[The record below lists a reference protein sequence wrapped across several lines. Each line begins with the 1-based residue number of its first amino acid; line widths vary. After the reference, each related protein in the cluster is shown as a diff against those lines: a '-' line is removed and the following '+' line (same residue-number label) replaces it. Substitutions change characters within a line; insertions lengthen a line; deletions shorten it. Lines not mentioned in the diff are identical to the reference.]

1 MKAIK
6 ILMIAL
12 IAAFTVNTVSAQTNV
27 PAKAKAEK
35 VHVKKSHKKHHQ
47 KQKAKEVAPKM

>member
-6 ILMIAL
+6 ILMVAL

-27 PAKAKAEK
+27 PAKAKTEK
-35 VHVKKSHKKHHQ
+35 VQVKKSHKKHHH
-47 KQKAKEVAPKM
+47 KQKAKAVAPKM